1 MRPEIDDDIIEMVDE
16 MVEEIAPLPS
26 DEFSTNQKLRMVIE
40 DVYEQYQQGQQT
52 DGVEYISKR

>member
-1 MRPEIDDDIIEMVDE
+1 MRPEIDDNIIEMVDE
-16 MVEEIAPLPS
+16 MVEEIAPLPV

-40 DVYEQYQQGQQT
+40 DVYEQYHQRQQT